1 MGSLWII
8 DRVAEQLIQDAM
20 LKGAFDNL
28 EGRGKPLRLE
38 DDSMVPPDL
47 RMAYK
52 LLKNSGHVP
61 PELHEEKDI
70 RTAMDLLENCE
81 DEQERYRQMQKL
93 NYMVMKLNMNR
104 RRPIN
109 MEKDQVYFEKTVQ
122 KITVAKK
129 KVTSPQES

>member
-20 LKGAFDNL
+20 LKGEFDNL

-61 PELHEEKDI
+61 PELLEEKDI

-93 NYMVMKLNMNR
+93 NYMVMKLNMKR
-104 RRPIN
+104 KRPIN

-122 KITVAKK
+122 KITVAPKK
-129 KVTSPQES
+129 GQGG

>member
-8 DRVAEQLIQDAM
+8 DKVAEQLIQDAIR
-20 LKGAFDNL
+20 KGEFDNL

-38 DDSMVPPDL
+38 DDSMVHPDL

-52 LLKNSGHVP
+52 LLKNSGHAP
-61 PELHEEKDI
+61 PEIYEEKDI
-70 RTAMDLLENCE
+70 RTVMDLLENCE

-93 NYMVMKLNMNR
+93 NYMVMKLNTKRN
-104 RRPIN
+104 RPIN

-122 KITVAKK
+122 KISVAKK
-129 KVTSPQES
+129 KTTNPRGA